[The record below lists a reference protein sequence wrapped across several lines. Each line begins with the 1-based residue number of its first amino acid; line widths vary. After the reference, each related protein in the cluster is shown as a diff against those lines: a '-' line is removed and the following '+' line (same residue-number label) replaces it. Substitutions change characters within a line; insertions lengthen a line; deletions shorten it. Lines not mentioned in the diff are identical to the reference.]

1 MVNGSRKNKVNNPS
15 HPSRTYM
22 ASILDLYVQYA
33 WHISPVNKVLIPDN
47 SRVNT
52 L

>member
-22 ASILDLYVQYA
+22 DLLVSVSAILY
-33 WHISPVNKVLIPDN
+33 SVLK
-47 SRVNT
+47 
-52 L
+52 

>member
-1 MVNGSRKNKVNNPS
+1 MS
-15 HPSRTYM
+15 
-22 ASILDLYVQYA
+22 SILDLYVQYA
-33 WHISPVNKVLIPDN
+33 RHISPVNKVLMPDN